1 MKTAEGVRTDLDRAL
16 GEPFV
21 IVGPEAGIYWPDIKC
36 DCVIDERDER
46 DELPI
51 AILHVFRSL
60 DDIVVLDPVE
70 PDEHDE
76 RWRALDRALGT

>member
-1 MKTAEGVRTDLDRAL
+1 MKTAEGVRTVLDRAL

-36 DCVIDERDER
+36 DCVIDER